1 MFSVLNCIVY
11 QHDYGYL
18 ALAVSVCVLGSFVA
32 TRLFGRVWR
41 TAGQQR
47 LLWMLLS
54 SLVSGSVIWTTHFLA
69 MLGYTPGVDHAYEP
83 VGTLLSLLLPI
94 GFALVGQAIAVGSR
108 GPGIELGG
116 ALFGLG
122 ISVMHFTGMMAFR
135 VAGTVTFDPT
145 LAVASVVFGCL
156 FGALTFNRLMRPV
169 TRFCKYGSSIALVLG
184 IATMHFTAMGA
195 LIVTPNPTVAVPEGM
210 VSSTILVVAVV
221 TVICLILMTAV
232 SSYLIDLQR
241 EEESVQTLR
250 RMALHDAVTGLPNRP
265 HLANRLQTLISD
277 ASKGSQMIA
286 IAAIDLDRFKDVND
300 VHGHAAGDAVLR
312 AIAERLSENLPAN
325 AFVARVG
332 GDEFVAVC
340 DAVFSRDEANRFAE
354 EIYGEISTPVPH
366 EGRILSVGASIG
378 ISLFPHNGLAP
389 DELTGRADLAMYR
402 AKQSASDKI
411 CFYEA
416 SMDETNREKS
426 ALALELRHAV
436 ERGELELYYQPQV
449 DVARRGIVGFEAL
462 VRWNHRERGLVGP
475 NDFIGIAEE
484 TGLIVPIGEWVLREA
499 CREAASWPQSY
510 KIAVNVASAQ
520 ILQSNLPQIVH
531 EILLET
537 GLSPMRLELEIT
549 ESSIIN
555 DQQVALH
562 IIRQLKSMGVKIA
575 MDDYGQGYSSLS
587 TLRAFPFDKIKID
600 RSFIGDLGT
609 SEQASAIVRSTII
622 LADSLNIPVL
632 AEGVE
637 KEAHLAFLSEQGCD
651 EAQGYLFSRPLQ
663 VEEVRRVF
671 DPATEAAAREPDQ
684 SNATRPK
691 PAAREARRKTKIAKV
706 AAAQTAIP
714 NIA

>member
-1 MFSVLNCIVY
+1 MYSVLNCIIY
-11 QHDYGYL
+11 QHDYRYL
-18 ALAVSVCVLGSFVA
+18 ALAVSVCVLGSFIA
-32 TRLFGRVWR
+32 TRLFGRVSR
-41 TAGQQR
+41 TIGHHR
-47 LLWMLLS
+47 ILWMFLS
-54 SLVSGSVIWTTHFLA
+54 SLVAGSVVWTTHFLA
-69 MLGYTPGVDHAYEP
+69 MLGYSPGIEHAYEP
-83 VGTLLSLLLPI
+83 MGTLVSLLLAM
-94 GFALVGQAIAVGSR
+94 GFAFSGQAIAAGTR
-108 GPGIELGG
+108 GPGIEIGG

-122 ISVMHFTGMMAFR
+122 IAVMHFTGMMAFR

-145 LAVASVVFGCL
+145 LAVASVIFGCF
-156 FGALTFNRLMRPV
+156 FGALTFNRLARPV
-169 TRFCKYGSSIALVLG
+169 TRFCKYGSSVALILG
-184 IATMHFTAMGA
+184 IATMHFTAMGSV
-195 LIVTPNPTVAVPEGM
+195 IVTPNSTVAVPEGM
-210 VSSTILVVAVV
+210 VSSSMLVVAVV
-221 TVICLILMTAV
+221 TVIVLILMTAV

-241 EEESVQTLR
+241 DEESVQTLR

-265 HLANRLQTLISD
+265 HLAGRLQALISD
-277 ASKGSQMIA
+277 ASKGSQTIA

-312 AIAERLSENLPAN
+312 EVAERLSENLPSN

-340 DAVFSRDEANRFAE
+340 DAIYSREEAKQFAE
-354 EIYGEISTPVPH
+354 HIYDEINKPIPH
-366 EGRILSVGASIG
+366 EGRILTVGASIG
-378 ISLFPHNGLAP
+378 VSLFPQDGLVP
-389 DELTGRADLAMYR
+389 DALTGRADLAMYR
-402 AKQSASDKI
+402 AKQSASDKV

-416 SMDETNREKS
+416 SMDESNREKS

-436 ERGELELYYQPQV
+436 ERGELELHYQPQV
-449 DVARRGIVGFEAL
+449 DVAARGIVGFEAL
-462 VRWNHRERGLVGP
+462 VRWNHSERGLVGP

-499 CREAASWPQSY
+499 CREAASWPKSY
-510 KIAVNVASAQ
+510 KVAVNVASAQ

-537 GLSPMRLELEIT
+537 GLSPTRLELEIT

-600 RSFIGDLGT
+600 KSFISDLGT

-651 EAQGYLFSRPLQ
+651 EAQGYLFSRPLK
-663 VEEVRRVF
+663 VEDVHRVF
-671 DPATEAAAREPDQ
+671 DAAAKTAGGDRTDANQ
-684 SNATRPK
+684 PK
-691 PAAREARRKTKIAKV
+691 PSVPTARRNTKSVKATAVQTKIR
-706 AAAQTAIP
+706 